1 MKHTLV
7 LFFTCFTLLLQAQLP
22 DHIYESNISSV
33 KLFRSGDIYSYPAI
47 ALNSGEQLELHFDDL
62 DADYKNYYFTFQLCN
77 ADWSTSNLQTFDFIK
92 GFQSTRITNYRNASI
107 SQTRYTHYQANLP
120 DRSSVPTRSGNY
132 LLKVFRNNDTSDL
145 FFTKRFLV
153 IDNKISIAA
162 QIKQP
167 FSTQLFMSD
176 QRVQIAINTA
186 NSQINALAPQDLKV
200 RVLQNYSWP
209 TAALVERPT
218 IYRGNYFEYNDDA
231 TSFPAGREW
240 RWADL
245 RSLRLMSDRMQ
256 RMKDSAG
263 QLQVFIKPD
272 GERRQQVYVYYRD
285 INGLFTIENS
295 DGNNSYWQSDYAN
308 VHFTYVPPGGRPYAG
323 KDVFLFG
330 EITNYASDDKAKMF
344 FNEEKGIYEQTLF
357 LKQGFYNYSYITIEA
372 GKKPGNRFSFENT
385 EGNFTNTENNY
396 TILVYY
402 RAFGARADELIG
414 VTQLNSLTNR

>member
-1 MKHTLV
+1 MKYTLL
-7 LFFTCFTLLLQAQLP
+7 LFFTGFTLLLHAQLP
-22 DHIYESNISSV
+22 DHIYQPNISSV
-33 KLFRSGDIYSYPAI
+33 KLFRSGDMYSYPAI
-47 ALNSGEQLELHFDDL
+47 ALNSGDQLELHFDDL

-77 ADWSTSNLQTFDFIK
+77 ADWSISNLQSFDFIK

-107 SQTRYTHYQANLP
+107 SQTRYTHYQASLP

-132 LLKVFRNNDTSDL
+132 LLKVFRNNDTSSL

-153 IDNKISIAA
+153 IDNKISIGA
-162 QIKQP
+162 QLKQP
-167 FSTQLFMSD
+167 FSAQLFMTD
-176 QRVQIAINTA
+176 QRIQIAINTA
-186 NSQINALAPQDLKV
+186 NSQINTLSPQDLKV
-200 RVLQNYSWP
+200 SVLQNYSWP
-209 TAALVERPT
+209 TAAFIDRPT
-218 IYRGNYFEYNDDA
+218 IYRGNYFEYNDDV

-245 RSLRLMSDRMQ
+245 RSLRLMSDRML

-295 DGNNSYWQSDYAN
+295 DGNNPFWQSDYAN
-308 VHFTYVPPGGRPYAG
+308 VHFTYVPPGGKPYAG
-323 KDVFLFG
+323 KEVYLFG
-330 EITNYASDDKAKMF
+330 ELTNYASNDNARMI
-344 FNEEKGIYEQTLF
+344 FNEEKGVYEQKLF
-357 LKQGFYNYSYITIEA
+357 LKQGFYNYSYITTNA
-372 GKKPGNRFSFENT
+372 GKKPGNRFSFDNT
-385 EGNFTNTENNY
+385 EGNFTNTENIY

-402 RAFGARADELIG
+402 RPFGARADELIG